1 MNERIK
7 QVARTLWTWRQE
19 WMGLPLAVGIFLASP
34 MVLYMVDHTAGVWD
48 VGVLQ
53 GLSVASVQLIVANTV
68 ARIGAAVNFRFV
80 FGCDHKTAPPCRRWY
95 AALFAFYFLAYLALV
110 VAL

>member
-1 MNERIK
+1 MSERIK

-34 MVLYMVDHTAGVWD
+34 MVLYMVDRTAGVWD

-80 FGCDHKTAPPCRRWY
+80 FGCDHKTDLTCRRWY
-95 AALFAFYFLAYLALV
+95 AALFAFYFLGYLALV

>member
-1 MNERIK
+1 MA
-7 QVARTLWTWRQE
+7 VA
-19 WMGLPLAVGIFLASP
+19 VFLFSP
-34 MVLYMVDHTAGVWD
+34 VLLLTVDKTAGVWD

-53 GLSVASVQLIVANTV
+53 SLSVASVQLIVANTV
-68 ARIGAAVNFRFV
+68 ARIGAAVNFKML
-80 FGCDHKTAPPCRRWY
+80 FGCNHKQDTVCRRWY

>member
-1 MNERIK
+1 MSERIK
-7 QVARTLWTWRQE
+7 RVARTLWAWRQE

-34 MVLYMVDHTAGVWD
+34 MVLYMLDRTAGVWD

-68 ARIGAAVNFRFV
+68 ARIGAAVNFKML
-80 FGCDHKTAPPCRRWY
+80 FGCNHKQDTVCRRWY